1 MNYLFFV
8 LLETRAEGIQM
19 EPKSEGNGKKEHETL
34 RKKNLPRHFPP
45 LSPSL
50 NHKKKK

>member
-34 RKKNLPRHFPP
+34 RKKNLPRHFP
-45 LSPSL
+45 LSQPKPQ
-50 NHKKKK
+50 KK